1 MCYSQECP
9 SLSPRPMACVSAFN
23 QTMQTKFFDT
33 AMHKKLYSNL
43 EELQGDRDA
52 WLVYH
57 NEESVHS
64 DRYCYGKTPLKT
76 LIDSKGLAL
85 EKSNELMFYKEKTYS
100 QELADKNIA

>member
-1 MCYSQECP
+1 M
-9 SLSPRPMACVSAFN
+9 
-23 QTMQTKFFDT
+23 
-33 AMHKKLYSNL
+33 
-43 EELQGDRDA
+43 
-52 WLVYH
+52 VYH